1 MAYACITDCERKG
14 KPNKKAET
22 PSGCGHSLSRLWNTV
37 FKEYME
43 STNFKQSRG
52 DSCIF
57 VRSEGTDLT
66 IITKTLEMMRRI
78 KGHSRDT
85 LQDEGPHNCL
95 GITVEY
101 DEEHQKQHIH
111 TI

>member
-1 MAYACITDCERKG
+1 MAYAYITDCERKG

-22 PSGCGHSLSRLWNTV
+22 PSGCGVVTDFLDCGTQFSRNTWNLLTSNKVEVILVFLSGVKGL
-37 FKEYME
+37 
-43 STNFKQSRG
+43 
-52 DSCIF
+52 
-57 VRSEGTDLT
+57 TDPGND
-66 IITKTLEMMRRI
+66 EEN